1 MSDEDQQE
9 LTEMWLVPDDPA
21 EVDKIYAAMTQCQTL
36 HPDPNDSFS
45 DDDEGT
51 EETNLISF
59 QLLIH
64 FYQFTH

>member
-1 MSDEDQQE
+1 
-9 LTEMWLVPDDPA
+9 MWLVPDDSA

-51 EETNLISF
+51 VGLHRSH
-59 QLLIH
+59 LLPFIN
-64 FYQFTH
+64 